1 MSKFTMFF
9 LFILASLTLTACSDY
24 ELEDYGA
31 CATCPPVQIFDG
43 EICDDL
49 IDNDNDGDVD
59 CADSECA
66 VLPYCHSEI
75 CDNGIDDNQ
84 DGFIDCSDPE
94 CSGIASCIET
104 ETVCNDGIDND
115 EDGAIDCD
123 DPNCVDNVICRFQ
136 GETDCEDGQDND
148 QDGLTDCEDP
158 SCQALPVC
166 QGHSDGETN
175 CADGIDNDFDGDVD
189 CDDSDCATN
198 VACVETSMLTFRPAS
213 GYVSGYCRDQ
223 DDTSWSSVRSSA
235 CAGQILLFTVYDG
248 IEQFPNYIS
257 TVCDATTLE
266 AGSATFE
273 LNCEPGTD
281 DLTCDP
287 ICWAIC
293 GPNRYAYGTEI
304 SYICVLDGND
314 STLLARANVLSN
326 QALVYQEEP
335 EDRLFVEVVDFGSF

>member
-136 GETDCEDGQDND
+136 GENDCEDGQDND

-166 QGHSDGETN
+166 QGYSDGETN

-198 VACVETSMLTFRPAS
+198 VACQEEIVPSVLSFQPAS
-213 GYVSGYCRDQ
+213 GFRAGFCRDQ
-223 DDTSWSSVRSSA
+223 DDTTWTSGSGCTGTV
-235 CAGQILLFTVYDG
+235 LLFTVYEG
-248 IEQFPNYIS
+248 TTQFPNYTGTACSAS
-257 TVCDATTLE
+257 TLSVGTNVA
-266 AGSATFE
+266 E
-273 LNCEPGTD
+273 LHCEQGTD
-281 DLTCDP
+281 SLTCDP
-287 ICWAIC
+287 VCFAIC
-293 GPNRYAYGTEI
+293 GPQRYAGGA
-304 SYICVLDGND
+304 SQVSFVCVLDGGAA
-314 STLLARANVLSN
+314 SLLTLANTLSN
-326 QALVYQEEP
+326 AALDDEN
-335 EDRLFVEVVDFGSF
+335 LFIETAFGSF